1 MNVEILL
8 TEAEIAE
15 EFTEALEA
23 RDLPEKFLY
32 WFPLS
37 VKTWRIL
44 AASPAFSGLRSSWE
58 TLSENTQDLVS
69 HFDKEVPVVSFGAGD
84 GSKDRLL
91 LREIRAAGKTVK
103 YFPVD
108 ASQTLL
114 EVACAAAEDDD
125 FDVTGIK
132 GDISSR
138 MHLLLAADAAEA
150 PRLFLLAGN
159 TLGGFDP
166 LDQIRNISD
175 GMRPGDRLVID
186 AELDSPE
193 ALEAASSDVARAFAF
208 APLASVGVLPEDG
221 RIKFERKEDSRRAGM
236 SMVTKHF
243 QSDRDL
249 RIPLA
254 ASEINMAR
262 GERIFMNFRYLFSPE
277 AFRWLLESQGRLK
290 VDQLI
295 KSTDNRFATAVC
307 SKHLQ

>member
-8 TEAEIAE
+8 TEAEIAD
-15 EFTEALEA
+15 EFTESLEA

-37 VKTWRIL
+37 VKTWRFL
-44 AASPAFSGLRSSWE
+44 AASPAFSALRSTWE
-58 TLSENTQDLVS
+58 TLSANTKELVS
-69 HFDKEVPVVSFGAGD
+69 HFESEVPVVSFGAGD

-91 LREIRAAGKTVK
+91 LREIRSAGKEVK

-114 EVACAAAEDDD
+114 EIACAAAEDDD

-175 GMRPGDRLVID
+175 AMRAGDRLVID

-193 ALEAASSDVARAFAF
+193 ALEIASSDEARAFAF
-208 APLASVGVLPEDG
+208 APLASVGVTPEDG
-221 RIKFERKEDSRRAGM
+221 RIRFERKEDSRRSGM
-236 SMVTKHF
+236 AMVTKHF
-243 QSDRDL
+243 LSDRDL

-254 ASEINMAR
+254 ATEISMAR
-262 GERIFMNFRYLFSPE
+262 GERIFMNFRYLFTPE
-277 AFRWLLESQGRLK
+277 AFRWVLESQGRLK
-290 VDQLI
+290 VDQHI
-295 KSTDNRFATAVC
+295 KSADNRFITAVC